1 MSGFSPQLPL
11 TISAVDG
18 FYTLNKNIRDLT
30 KQNLKM
36 VVMTAP
42 GERMMDPNFGAGVR
56 NYLFQPNTISN
67 KNRIHEAITRQVAR
81 YMSYITITNLDII
94 ELNQSAN
101 RTSMQTLGI
110 RLEYYIQ
117 NLNLVDALE
126 IISFTN

>member
-11 TISAVDG
+11 TISSVDG

-36 VVMTAP
+36 IVMTAP

-67 KNRIHEAITRQVAR
+67 KNLIQNKITRQVSR
-81 YMSYITITNLDII
+81 YMPYITITNLDIL
-94 ELNQSAN
+94 ELNESAN
-101 RTSMQTLGI
+101 NTSMQTLGI
-110 RLEYYIQ
+110 RQEYYIQ

>member
-11 TISAVDG
+11 TISSVDG

-36 VVMTAP
+36 IVMTAP

-67 KNRIHEAITRQVAR
+67 KNLIQNKITRQVSR
-81 YMSYITITNLDII
+81 YMPYITITNLDIL
-94 ELNQSAN
+94 ELNESAN
-101 RTSMQTLGI
+101 NTSMQTLGI